1 MAKIFK
7 NADPAKM
14 ARLLKEG
21 EVCVYPTETSY
32 AIGCMAYD
40 ELALERLYEI
50 KGRDA
55 AKRLPLIAADMEMI
69 KEIAPNATRFQTEM
83 MKLFFPAP
91 LTFVLKAADGLP
103 RQITDDSNNAAVRIS
118 SCETARALSDAVGGP
133 IVSTSANLSGFPPAL
148 DIFEA
153 VKYFDK
159 FDVAFYIDG
168 GRLPGG
174 ASTIIRIDR
183 LNRIRILRKGAV
195 GEEEIAAAKPKALE
209 NAKRSID
216 KRGRKRK

>member
-32 AIGCMAYD
+32 ALGCLAYD
-40 ELALERLYEI
+40 ELALERLCEI

-55 AKRLPLIAADMEMI
+55 AKRLPLIASGLDMI
-69 KEIAPNATRFQTEM
+69 KEIAPGARRFEIEM

-103 RQITDDSNNAAVRIS
+103 RQIRDDSNNVAVRVS
-118 SCETARALSDAVGGP
+118 SCETARALAEAVGGP
-133 IVSTSANLSGFPPAL
+133 LVSTSANLSGSAPAL
-148 DIFEA
+148 NVFEA
-153 VKYFDK
+153 LKYFDK

-168 GRLPGG
+168 GTLPGG
-174 ASTIIRIDR
+174 ASTIIKIDR
-183 LNRIRILRKGAV
+183 LNRIRILRQGAV

-209 NAKRSID
+209 NAKRNID